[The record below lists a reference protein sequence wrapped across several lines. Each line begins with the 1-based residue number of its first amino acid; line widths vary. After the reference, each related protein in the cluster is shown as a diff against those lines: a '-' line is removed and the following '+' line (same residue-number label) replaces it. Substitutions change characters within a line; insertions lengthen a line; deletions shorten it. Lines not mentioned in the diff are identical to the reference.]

1 MRTAIDQMK
10 NNLGSGV
17 IVLSSLSSKGKIRL
31 AIGVTQDLKETIPAN
46 ELAKE
51 MSEALGGKGGGRSD
65 FANAGGPN
73 PENMDE
79 AISILKD
86 RLENKF

>member
-1 MRTAIDQMK
+1 M
-10 NNLGSGV
+10 
-17 IVLSSLSSKGKIRL
+17 RL